1 MVTWS
6 VEREAEVKSMSLK
19 VRNSLT
25 RRKEI
30 LTPSSGGELK
40 VFVCGPTVYDY
51 VHLGHAR
58 TYLAFDTITRYLKF
72 LGYKVHYLM
81 NITDVAERVVQRA
94 EQLKRDPVD
103 LAREY
108 EEAFLDDMRAL
119 GVTEVDIFERASDAI
134 PRMIEQVTGLIEK
147 GFAYETQT
155 GVYFE
160 VEKYPKFGQLSG
172 QSHEELSLRRLELC
186 SSKRNPEDFSLWRKY
201 DKGLAWDSPWGR
213 GRPGWHIEDTAV
225 SMATFGDTY
234 DIHGGASELIFP
246 HHEAEIAQAE
256 SLTGKAPFVRYW
268 LHTGLLN
275 VGVRKMSKSLG
286 NMVRIRD
293 ALKEY
298 TAAELRFY
306 FASVHYRE
314 PMAYSHTGLK
324 RARRRLSRLQ
334 KNFNSF
340 TKAQVRGGGYEGK
353 TSATLARYESKF
365 KRFMNDDF
373 NTPRALTVLE
383 EFAAALGRM
392 GRRVD
397 QDSKMNLEDRFRKM
411 ANVLGILS

>member
-1 MVTWS
+1 M
-6 VEREAEVKSMSLK
+6 
-19 VRNSLT
+19 
-25 RRKEI
+25 
-30 LTPSSGGELK
+30 
-40 VFVCGPTVYDY
+40 FVCGPTVYDY

-72 LGYKVHYLM
+72 SGYKVRYLM

-94 EQLKRDPVD
+94 EELKRDPFD

-108 EEAFLDDMRAL
+108 EAAFLDDMRAL
-119 GVTEVDIFERASDAI
+119 GVTEIDRFERASEAI
-134 PRMIEQVTGLIEK
+134 PKMIEQVTGLIEK
-147 GFAYETQT
+147 GVAYETQT

-160 VEKYPKFGQLSG
+160 VQKYPKFGQLSG

-225 SMATFGDTY
+225 SMAMFGDTY

-256 SLTGKAPFVRYW
+256 SLTGKTPFVRYW

-314 PMAYSHTGLK
+314 PMTYSHTGLK
-324 RARRRLSRLQ
+324 DARRRLSRLQ

-340 TKAQVRGGGYEGK
+340 SQTQVRGDGYEGEA
-353 TSATLARYESKF
+353 SATLAKHESSF

-373 NTPRALTVLE
+373 NTPGALTVLE
-383 EFAAALGRM
+383 EFASELGRM
-392 GRRVD
+392 GRKVD
-397 QDSKMNLEDRFRKM
+397 QHSKMNLEEGFRKM
-411 ANVLGILS
+411 TNVLGILS